1 MIRPPPGRLS
11 GPSAR
16 AAITV
21 PLIRCGFRAA
31 LHVCSETPRCEA
43 EVALRREAAEGT
55 WAEAE
60 RAQTENAL
68 RDSEEHLRLAM
79 AAARMGT

>member
-1 MIRPPPGRLS
+1 M
-11 GPSAR
+11 
-16 AAITV
+16 V
-21 PLIRCGFRAA
+21 PLIRCGLRAA